1 MKDAVRFSET
11 QSFAP
16 FVYGVVCLSAVA
28 ALGVGLAW
36 PLLPVGLTLN
46 LLCLR
51 TILTD
56 RELVVTFGALFPLYR
71 RRVALVDIASAL
83 PVTYSPIVE
92 YGGWGIKGMPSNS
105 ALNARGNQGVRL
117 TLRSGKRV
125 LIGSQKP
132 DALADALGP
141 KM

>member
-1 MKDAVRFSET
+1 MKDTARFSET

-16 FVYGVVCLSAVA
+16 FVYGIVGLSAATAV
-28 ALGVGLAW
+28 GVGLAW
-36 PLLPVGLTLN
+36 PLVPAVLTLN

-51 TILTD
+51 TTLTG
-56 RELVVTFGALFPLYR
+56 RELVVTFGAMVPLYR
-71 RRVALVDIASAL
+71 RRICLDEIVSAEA
-83 PVTYSPIVE
+83 VIYSPIAE
-92 YGGWGIKGMPSNS
+92 YGGWGIKGMPGNS

-117 TLRSGKRV
+117 TLRSGKRL

-132 DALADALGP
+132 DALADALRP